1 MHNFIRATK
10 CSRLHAG
17 ASSKVENANDESA
30 AAPPSEGALRASCR
44 VRGGARRTEAS
55 GIAPSAAD
63 ELAAPHPFQTAPSGL
78 RSSVSKQLSTGWQP
92 ASPIYCSLAD
102 PLASSSTWSR
112 WTTFVRARPGVAA
125 LLPPL
130 RRLFTHRVCMS
141 SLTSQPTALRR
152 TRRPAIVPRRPSR
165 RVFASADILLEFLAD
180 HQRCAPR
187 ARTSDLEAC
196 A

>member
-44 VRGGARRTEAS
+44 VRGGARRTEAA

-92 ASPIYCSLAD
+92 ASLLLPSLAD
-102 PLASSSTWSR
+102 PLASFSTWSI
-112 WTTFVRARPGVAA
+112 WTAFVRASPRVAA

-130 RRLFTHRVCMS
+130 RRL
-141 SLTSQPTALRR
+141 SLTACACRLSHHSQ
-152 TRRPAIVPRRPSR
+152 RPSAAPAGR
-165 RVFASADILLEFLAD
+165 LSCRGGRAGGFLRPPTSSSSSSAIISGVRLALE
-180 HQRCAPR
+180 PP
-187 ARTSDLEAC
+187 DLEAC